1 MYQFTSCFSIVY
13 VIINVATW
21 WMNEKKRRAVKNVGV
36 NSNNKR
42 NYFGGNQVIMAL
54 LATLLTILFW
64 LILEMEENHGKN
76 KNKTSARL
84 CKILS

>member
-21 WMNEKKRRAVKNVGV
+21 WMNEKKRRAVKNVSV